1 MTPLKAL
8 ITTLAH
14 LNYERV

>member
-1 MTPLKAL
+1 MTLLKAL

-14 LNYERV
+14 LNERV

>member
-14 LNYERV
+14 LNERV